1 MLLRRHA
8 ALVAADARLAPRFER
23 ECYSYLPP
31 RLPRPPYVA
40 AQNRSWVH
48 RTCVSDEHYVPT
60 LLAVHG
66 QDFAT
71 TCSDSLTAADWV
83 GGLWSPLIHS
93 AADVGPQLLAK

>member
-1 MLLRRHA
+1 
-8 ALVAADARLAPRFER
+8 
-23 ECYSYLPP
+23 
-31 RLPRPPYVA
+31 
-40 AQNRSWVH
+40 
-48 RTCVSDEHYVPT
+48 VPT